1 MKGNSCFP
9 RLILAAALLLSLTAC
24 AAQDTPAETDTA
36 PLQEEPPASALQ
48 TLRADLDGDGTEDMV
63 EYQVLE
69 SNGSVSATL
78 ALAIN
83 GVSVAD
89 SLVEQGFRLTN
100 PHAQCRVVDL
110 DVADSAQELAFLE
123 DGASADYATSFVRW
137 DGAEAA
143 YLGGGAGSLGRCGLL
158 PGDHPGRRAH
168 PGLDHLRHTPDLV
181 LRGGIPGGGR
191 PAPAH

>member
-100 PHAQCRVVDL
+100 PHAPVPR
-110 DVADSAQELAFLE
+110 
-123 DGASADYATSFVRW
+123 
-137 DGAEAA
+137 
-143 YLGGGAGSLGRCGLL
+143 GGSGCGRFCPGAGLFGRRSQCGLRDEL
-158 PGDHPGRRAH
+158 CALGW
-168 PGLDHLRHTPDLV
+168 
-181 LRGGIPGGGR
+181 GGGR
-191 PAPAH
+191 LPGGRCRVSWTMWATSR